1 MKTMLFV
8 NQSSGYLMIDIVNA
22 FVKSG
27 KYDKIELFTGE
38 INIRPSVPDSSVHI
52 IKTIK
57 YNKKNI
63 VTRLFSWVIAFLHLL
78 FVVLKRGMKYELF
91 LVTNP
96 PLTTFIPLFSK
107 KPYSLLIFD
116 LYPDS
121 LFSQGFIKKD
131 SILSRWW
138 CKKNKKIFSNAKH
151 LFTISNDMKKNVA
164 QYVDE
169 DKVTVVS
176 NWAHN
181 EHLLPVKKE
190 DNLFLKNHGLQ
201 DKFIVLYSGNMGM
214 SHDIDV
220 IVDVANKLKY
230 RDDINYIF
238 IGNGAKKAIVENKIK
253 KYNLTNC
260 LVLPYQSQE
269 ILPYSMGAADIS
281 VVTTDVNQ
289 TGLSVPSKTYSYL
302 SVGSALLCLADINS
316 ELANMVIN
324 NEIGGCFDSRKIDDI
339 AIFIANLVDNPR
351 LLNSYKSNSRK
362 LSESFTPE
370 NAKKYLY

>member
-131 SILSRWW
+131 SILSR
-138 CKKNKKIFSNAKH
+138 
-151 LFTISNDMKKNVA
+151 
-164 QYVDE
+164 
-169 DKVTVVS
+169 
-176 NWAHN
+176 
-181 EHLLPVKKE
+181 
-190 DNLFLKNHGLQ
+190 
-201 DKFIVLYSGNMGM
+201 
-214 SHDIDV
+214 
-220 IVDVANKLKY
+220 
-230 RDDINYIF
+230 
-238 IGNGAKKAIVENKIK
+238 
-253 KYNLTNC
+253 
-260 LVLPYQSQE
+260 
-269 ILPYSMGAADIS
+269 
-281 VVTTDVNQ
+281 
-289 TGLSVPSKTYSYL
+289 
-302 SVGSALLCLADINS
+302 
-316 ELANMVIN
+316 
-324 NEIGGCFDSRKIDDI
+324 
-339 AIFIANLVDNPR
+339 
-351 LLNSYKSNSRK
+351 
-362 LSESFTPE
+362 
-370 NAKKYLY
+370 

>member
-1 MKTMLFV
+1 
-8 NQSSGYLMIDIVNA
+8 
-22 FVKSG
+22 
-27 KYDKIELFTGE
+27 
-38 INIRPSVPDSSVHI
+38 
-52 IKTIK
+52 
-57 YNKKNI
+57 
-63 VTRLFSWVIAFLHLL
+63 
-78 FVVLKRGMKYELF
+78 
-91 LVTNP
+91 
-96 PLTTFIPLFSK
+96 
-107 KPYSLLIFD
+107 
-116 LYPDS
+116 
-121 LFSQGFIKKD
+121 
-131 SILSRWW
+131 
-138 CKKNKKIFSNAKH
+138 
-151 LFTISNDMKKNVA
+151 
-164 QYVDE
+164 
-169 DKVTVVS
+169 
-176 NWAHN
+176 
-181 EHLLPVKKE
+181 
-190 DNLFLKNHGLQ
+190 
-201 DKFIVLYSGNMGM
+201 M